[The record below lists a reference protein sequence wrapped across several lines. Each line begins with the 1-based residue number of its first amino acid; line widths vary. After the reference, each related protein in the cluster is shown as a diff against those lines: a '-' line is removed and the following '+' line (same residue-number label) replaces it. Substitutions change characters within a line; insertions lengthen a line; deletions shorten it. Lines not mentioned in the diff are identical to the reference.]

1 MPVQMI
7 ELEEVTMV
15 QVSDEALESA
25 TNAAKGWS
33 AGTGFC
39 VNSPACVS

>member
-15 QVSDEALESA
+15 KVSDESLESVA
-25 TNAAKGWS
+25 NAAKGWS

-39 VNSPACVS
+39 VNSPACVP